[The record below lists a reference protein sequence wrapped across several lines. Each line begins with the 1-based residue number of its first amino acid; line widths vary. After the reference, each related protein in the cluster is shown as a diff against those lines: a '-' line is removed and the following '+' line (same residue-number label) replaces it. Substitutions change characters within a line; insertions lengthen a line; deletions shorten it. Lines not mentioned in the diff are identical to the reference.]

1 MNTDIRKFCRVSDRS
16 SAHRSGPPRLVVI
29 ALGLCVL
36 LSLVCVPCSLQAQQA
51 TSGTSSRSAKQRA
64 IDSLPYQHLTERAKR
79 NLSQVLDRP
88 SFYRQLPATSIEA
101 DPEYLQFL
109 IRHPEVIVNIWQ
121 LMGVTK
127 MSSERTGPF
136 SLKTNDGAG
145 TLSDLELMF
154 GSQDLHIFYGRG
166 TYEGSVI
173 RRPLSGNCVLI
184 LRTSY
189 QPGPSGT
196 PIATNELDV
205 FLKVDNATANLVART
220 LQPLIGPTADHNF
233 VESLKFVQRL
243 NDTTERNGPGVQK
256 MAERFD
262 VTPKVRADFI
272 RVVGNVYDRGSSSPV
287 SRRPAVPTVS
297 AGYEKPS
304 TASSWQNQP
313 ARVNEGAS
321 IDRARSIRQYGSQ
334 APVYQLGDRSARSG
348 YRR

>member
-1 MNTDIRKFCRVSDRS
+1 M
-16 SAHRSGPPRLVVI
+16 L
-29 ALGLCVL
+29 ALCL
-36 LSLVCVPCSLQAQQA
+36 LISLVGTPCSALAQQA
-51 TSGTSSRSAKQRA
+51 TSGTSSRAAKQRA
-64 IDSLPYQHLTERAKR
+64 IDSLPYQHLTERAKQ
-79 NLSQVLDRP
+79 NLNQVLKSP
-88 SFYRQLPATSIEA
+88 SFYRRLPATSIEA

-127 MSSERTGPF
+127 MSCERTGPF

-145 TLSDLELMF
+145 TISDLELMY

-166 TYEGSVI
+166 TYEGAVI
-173 RRPLSGNCVLI
+173 RRPISGNCVLI
-184 LRTSY
+184 VRTSY

-205 FLKVDNATANLVART
+205 FLKVDSATANLVAKT

-256 MAERFD
+256 MAERFQ

-272 RVVGNVYDRGSSSPV
+272 RVAGNVYDRGSYGTR
-287 SRRPAVPTVS
+287 SRQPAIPAAAAAYQRPA
-297 AGYEKPS
+297 
-304 TASSWQNQP
+304 TAEAWQNREVR
-313 ARVNEGAS
+313 ANEGAYL
-321 IDRARSIRQYGSQ
+321 DRARSARQYGSQ
-334 APVYQLGDRSARSG
+334 PPVYQLGDRSGRSG
-348 YRR
+348 YINR